1 MTAVQ
6 VNVVPLTVEFNAT
19 LVVAPLQ
26 IVCEAGVA
34 DPIGVGFTVTSTAN
48 VGPAQPLAI
57 GVTVYRTT
65 PAVVPV
71 LINVCAMIVP
81 QAEEQSAKPVIVPPD
96 GVV

>member
-6 VNVVPLTVEFNAT
+6 VNVVPLTVEFKAT

-26 IVCEAGVA
+26 IVCEEA
-34 DPIGVGFTVTSTAN
+34 DPIGVGLTAISIVN
-48 VGPAQPLAI
+48 AAPAQPLAV
-57 GVTVYRTT
+57 GVTVKRTT

-71 LINVCAMIVP
+71 LINVCAMVVP

-96 GVV
+96 GAV